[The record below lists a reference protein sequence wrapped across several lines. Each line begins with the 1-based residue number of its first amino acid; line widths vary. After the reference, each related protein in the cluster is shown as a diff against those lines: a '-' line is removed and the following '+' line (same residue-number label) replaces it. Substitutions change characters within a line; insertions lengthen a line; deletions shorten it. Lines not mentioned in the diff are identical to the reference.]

1 MAVSDAQVIEGF
13 DPLTEFR
20 TPQHRADPHP
30 RYHGLRADAPVLFV
44 PEWDEFILFRH
55 ADCEAVLRD
64 HRFSSNPQHRRL
76 QLPVDEQDVRTRL
89 SGTDANV
96 LLFIDPPDHTR
107 IRRLVSKAF
116 TARRVEEMRPHIQE
130 IVDGILDDAQDRRE
144 LDAVMDLG
152 YQLPVTVICEML
164 GVPKEDRH
172 LFHEWSAGATR
183 LLDGAIPADV
193 RARALDGAMHIVNY
207 LNGIIAQRRRSPG
220 DDLLSALIT
229 AEEEGE
235 TLTEEE
241 LRSMSLL
248 LFVAGHETT
257 MNLIG
262 NGTHALLRHPDELER
277 LRNDP
282 GLIRAGIE
290 ELLRFDG
297 PVHLTG
303 RTATADLEVAGVP
316 IERGQA
322 VITLLA
328 AANRDPSFF
337 EDPDRLDVSREPN
350 PHLTFSQ
357 GIHYCLGASLARV
370 EAQVAIGSL
379 VQRFPNL
386 ELMTDPVRY
395 RDHFILRGLEEL
407 RVGVA

>member
-1 MAVSDAQVIEGF
+1 MAVTDAQVIEGF

-30 RYHGLRADAPVLFV
+30 RYHRLRAEAPVLLV
-44 PEWDEFILFRH
+44 PEWDELILFRH

-76 QLPVDEQDVRTRL
+76 QLPADEQDVRTRL
-89 SGTDANV
+89 SGTNANV

-116 TARRVEEMRPHIQE
+116 TPRRVEEMRPHIQE
-130 IVDGILDDAQDRRE
+130 IVDGILDDAQERRE
-144 LDAVMDLG
+144 LDVVMDLG

-183 LLDGAIPADV
+183 LLDGIIPADV
-193 RARALDGAMHIVNY
+193 RTRALDGAMQIINY
-207 LNGIIAQRRRSPG
+207 LNGIIAERRRSPG
-220 DDLLSALIT
+220 VDLLSALIM

-257 MNLIG
+257 MNLIA
-262 NGTHALLRHPDELER
+262 NGTHALLRHRHQLER

-282 GLIRAGIE
+282 GLVRAGVE

-303 RTATADLEVAGVP
+303 RTATQDLEVAGVP

-328 AANRDPSFF
+328 AANRDPSVFD
-337 EDPDRLDVSREPN
+337 DPDGLDVNRDPN

-357 GIHYCLGASLARV
+357 GIHYCLGASLARA

-379 VQRFPNL
+379 VQRFPSL
-386 ELMTDPVRY
+386 ELLTDPVRY
-395 RDHFILRGLEEL
+395 RDHFILRGFEEL
-407 RVGVA
+407 RVAVV